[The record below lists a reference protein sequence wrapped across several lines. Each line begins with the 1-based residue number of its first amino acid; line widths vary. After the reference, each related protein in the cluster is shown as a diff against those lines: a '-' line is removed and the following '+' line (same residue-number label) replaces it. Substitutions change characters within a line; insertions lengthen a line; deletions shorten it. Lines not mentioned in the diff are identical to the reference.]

1 MASESTVNDRAIDS
15 RKTAKN
21 ACRWRL
27 FPHFVAFYP
36 AMKRLIA
43 SYPRFAPGK
52 RDSHVTL
59 SFVPI
64 GYGQHY
70 GRVRGFVLTNI
81 KNGGLFAR
89 LRSWFPEREFFMRSQ
104 GQVRFIKISSRVQIA
119 AAAIAVGATSF
130 WAVSLGAMGVTQY
143 LAQSERTE
151 LLDREAKVASAE
163 SRVTAY
169 RDDLDEVADDLG
181 SRQAFIE
188 RMTEAHLGILP
199 EEAAA
204 EDTVSDSSDE
214 TQETVEKVGLSIP
227 EARGL
232 AELEARQLA
241 YVERLTR
248 YADQR
253 SQRASAALEQL
264 GLNPKNL
271 LASVNDRSAMG
282 GPVDRDGDI
291 DPRFVRLGLSLARME
306 ALERGL
312 AGVPQYQPAS
322 AGMVSSSYGYR
333 RDPFTRRAAFHAG
346 LDYKGHIGAAIRA
359 AADGTVVFV
368 GRKGGYGKLI
378 EVRHDNGLTTRY
390 AHLSGFKVKLGQK
403 VAAGQHIGAMGST
416 GRSTGPHLHFEVR
429 QGGKPLN
436 PRAILEKAPDVLKEI
451 RGRDAARAD

>member
-1 MASESTVNDRAIDS
+1 MTDNNS
-15 RKTAKN
+15 
-21 ACRWRL
+21 
-27 FPHFVAFYP
+27 
-36 AMKRLIA
+36 
-43 SYPRFAPGK
+43 
-52 RDSHVTL
+52 
-59 SFVPI
+59 
-64 GYGQHY
+64 
-70 GRVRGFVLTNI
+70 
-81 KNGGLFAR
+81 GGLFAR

-119 AAAIAVGATSF
+119 FAAIAVGATSF
-130 WAVSLGAMGVTQY
+130 WVVSLGAMGVTQY

-169 RDDLDEVADDLG
+169 RDDLDAVADDLG
-181 SRQAFIE
+181 SRQEFIE

-199 EEAAA
+199 DEAS
-204 EDTVSDSSDE
+204 EDTVTDSSEE
-214 TQETVEKVGLSIP
+214 TQKAVEKIGLSIP

-253 SQRASAALEQL
+253 SQRASAALKQL

-282 GPVDRDGDI
+282 GPVDSDGEI
-291 DPRFVRLGLSLARME
+291 DPRFVRLGLSLARMD

-312 AGVPQYQPAS
+312 AGVPQYQPAA

-333 RDPFTRRAAFHAG
+333 RDPFTRRAAFHSG
-346 LDYKGHIGAAIRA
+346 LDYKGHTGAAIRA
-359 AADGTVVFV
+359 AAAGTVVFV
-368 GRKGGYGKLI
+368 GRKGGYGNLI

-390 AHLSGFKVKLGQK
+390 AHLSGFKVKVGQK
-403 VAAGQHIGAMGST
+403 VVAGQHIGAMGST

-436 PRAILEKAPDVLKEI
+436 PRAILEKAPNVLKEI
-451 RGRDAARAD
+451 RGRDAALAS

>member
-1 MASESTVNDRAIDS
+1 
-15 RKTAKN
+15 
-21 ACRWRL
+21 
-27 FPHFVAFYP
+27 
-36 AMKRLIA
+36 
-43 SYPRFAPGK
+43 
-52 RDSHVTL
+52 
-59 SFVPI
+59 
-64 GYGQHY
+64 
-70 GRVRGFVLTNI
+70 
-81 KNGGLFAR
+81 
-89 LRSWFPEREFFMRSQ
+89 MRSQ

-119 AAAIAVGATSF
+119 FAAIAVGATSF
-130 WAVSLGAMGVTQY
+130 WVVSLGAMGVTQY

-169 RDDLDEVADDLG
+169 RDDLDAVADDLG
-181 SRQAFIE
+181 FRQEFIE

-199 EEAAA
+199 DEAS
-204 EDTVSDSSDE
+204 EDTITDSSEE
-214 TQETVEKVGLSIP
+214 TQKAVEKIGLSIP

-253 SQRASAALEQL
+253 SQRASAALKQL

-282 GPVDRDGDI
+282 GPVDSDGEI
-291 DPRFVRLGLSLARME
+291 DPRFVRLGLSLARMD

-312 AGVPQYQPAS
+312 AGVPQYQPAA

-333 RDPFTRRAAFHAG
+333 RDPFTRRAAFHSG
-346 LDYKGHIGAAIRA
+346 LDYKGHTGAAIRA
-359 AADGTVVFV
+359 AAAGTVVFV
-368 GRKGGYGKLI
+368 GRKGGYGNLI

-390 AHLSGFKVKLGQK
+390 AHLSGFKVKVGQK
-403 VAAGQHIGAMGST
+403 VVAGQHIGAMGST

-436 PRAILEKAPDVLKEI
+436 PRAILEKAPNVLKEI
-451 RGRDAARAD
+451 RGRDAALAS